1 LPTRNEFSLQAA
13 QWLVDEADETYS
25 HRAAEGEEE
34 VGEKR
39 WDNNEGNIQLVV
51 ERKVWPRNEL
61 VVNESVR
68 MGDHEKV
75 GTGGCWT

>member
-1 LPTRNEFSLQAA
+1 
-13 QWLVDEADETYS
+13 
-25 HRAAEGEEE
+25 

-61 VVNESVR
+61 VNESVR

-75 GTGGCWT
+75 GTGGCWK